1 MNRSLVAGLLV
12 FLAASASN
20 AALAQTCTGSPV
32 AVQVLGSGAPGFVK
46 DRANTSYLLW
56 IGNQAK
62 ILVDAGGG
70 AYVRFGQSQAKFS
83 DLSMI
88 LVSHLHPDH
97 SSDLPGIL
105 WSGRMTR
112 SDTLPIVGPSGNE
125 AAPSFSTFLARNFD
139 DKNGAFEVLSSVMA
153 TTPGNAGVKLDASVV
168 DVTKTEPTTV
178 FDRDGIKVTALGIPH
193 GNLPSLA
200 YRVETQGKTVV
211 FSSDQ
216 NGTNPRFPDFAK
228 NANLLVMHLAIG
240 VGAKNPNQ
248 ALPDVVGRVAQSTN
262 PGRLILSHIAQFDL
276 DAAVADVKK
285 GYTGPLTV
293 GADLQCTQVQ

>member
-1 MNRSLVAGLLV
+1 MNRSLIAGLLA
-12 FLAASASN
+12 FLTASSS
-20 AALAQTCTGSPV
+20 ALAQTCTGNPI

-70 AYVRFGQSQAKFS
+70 TYARFGQSQAKFS

-97 SSDLPGIL
+97 ISDLPAVL
-105 WSGRMTR
+105 WSGRQTR
-112 SDTLPIVGPSGNE
+112 SGSLPVIGPSGNN
-125 AAPSFSTFLARNFD
+125 AAPSISTFLSREFD
-139 DKNGAFEVLSSVMA
+139 PKDGAFQILGPIMA
-153 TTPGNAGVKLDASVV
+153 SGTADSGVVRLDASVV
-168 DVTKTEPTTV
+168 DVTKQEPATV

-193 GNLPSLA
+193 GNLPTVA
-200 YRVETQGKTVV
+200 YRVETQGKSIV

-216 NGTNPRFPDFAK
+216 NGTNPRFPEFAK
-228 NANLLVMHLAIG
+228 GANLLVMHLAIG
-240 VGAKNPNQ
+240 VGANNPNQ
-248 ALPDVVGRVAQSTN
+248 ALPAVVGSVAQSAN
-262 PGRLILSHIAQFDL
+262 PRRLVLSHIARFDL

-285 GYTGPLTV
+285 SYTGPLTV
-293 GADLQCTQVQ
+293 GADLQCTQVP

>member
-1 MNRSLVAGLLV
+1 MIRTTMLSLVAAVAVSSGAV
-12 FLAASASN
+12 
-20 AALAQTCTGSPV
+20 AQSCTGNPV

-62 ILVDAGGG
+62 ILLDAGGG
-70 AYVRFGQSQAKFS
+70 AYVRFGQSGAKFG

-97 SSDLPGIL
+97 TSDLPGVL
-105 WSGRMTR
+105 WSGRMMR
-112 SDTLPIVGPSGNE
+112 KDTLPIVGPSGNE
-125 AAPSFSTFLARNFD
+125 AAPSFSVFLDRLFD
-139 DKNGAFEVLSSVMA
+139 AKTGSFEVLNSVM
-153 TTPGNAGVKLDASVV
+153 PGAPGMGVKLDPTVV
-168 DVTKTEPTTV
+168 DVTKPQATTV
-178 FDRDGIKVTALGIPH
+178 FDHDGIKVTAMGIPH
-193 GNLPSLA
+193 GNLPTLA
-200 YRVETQGKTVV
+200 YRVETQGVSVV

-240 VGAKNPNQ
+240 VGANNPNQ
-248 ALPDVVGRVAQSTN
+248 ALPDLVGRIAESAH
-262 PGRLILSHIAQFDL
+262 PGRLILSHIANFDL

-285 GYTGPLTV
+285 GYTGPLVV
-293 GADLQCTQVQ
+293 GADLQCTQVK

>member
-1 MNRSLVAGLLV
+1 MNRSIIAGLLV
-12 FLAASASN
+12 LLTASSS
-20 AALAQTCTGSPV
+20 ALAQSCTGSPV
-32 AVQVLGSGAPGFVK
+32 AVQILGSGAPGFVK

-56 IGNQAK
+56 VGSQAK

-105 WSGRMTR
+105 WSGRMSR
-112 SDTLPIVGPSGNE
+112 NDALPVVGPSGNE
-125 AAPSFSTFLARNFD
+125 AAPSFSTFLNRSFD
-139 DKNGAFEVLSSVMA
+139 SSNGAFQILGSVMA
-153 TTPGNAGVKLDASVV
+153 TAPGNAGVRLDASVV
-168 DVTKTEPTTV
+168 DVTKSEPTTV
-178 FDRDGIKVTALGIPH
+178 FDRNGIKVTALGIPH
-193 GNLPSLA
+193 GNLPTLA
-200 YRVETQGKTVV
+200 YRVETQGRSVV

-228 NANLLVMHLAIG
+228 SANLLIMHLAIG
-240 VGAKNPNQ
+240 VGANNPNQ
-248 ALPDVVGRVAQSTN
+248 ALPAVVGSVAQSAN
-262 PGRLILSHIAQFDL
+262 PKNLILSHIAQFDL
-276 DAAVADVKK
+276 DAAVADVKRN
-285 GYTGPLTV
+285 YSGPLTV